1 MNRLLILTAV
11 VFWASLH
18 TAPGAVTVTGHVT
31 LPAPKP
37 GRAASARYQL
47 TTTQPSG
54 KESTGPVAVVY
65 LEGVFENV
73 EAPATSIE
81 MGQKNLQ
88 FSPRLLVVQK
98 GAEITF
104 PNMDD
109 EYHNV
114 LSYSKA
120 KALDLGRYLKTDKAP
135 LVSFDKTG
143 VVELSCEIHEHMQAT
158 ILVLDTPYFT
168 FTDAEGAFRMEGL
181 PAGSYTLK
189 AWLNRR
195 TVLEQPITLKDGETQ
210 DITLGDK
217 K

>member
-1 MNRLLILTAV
+1 MNRLLILTAAV
-11 VFWASLH
+11 VWASIQ
-18 TAPGAVTVTGHVT
+18 TVPGAATVTGHVT

-37 GRAASARYQL
+37 GRPASARYQL

-65 LEGVFENV
+65 LEGDFQNAETPVNS
-73 EAPATSIE
+73 TE

-88 FSPRLLVVQK
+88 FYPRLLVVRK
-98 GAEITF
+98 GAEIAF
-104 PNMDD
+104 PNIDD

-120 KALDLGRYLKTDKAP
+120 KVLDLGRYLKTDKAP

-168 FTDAEGAFRMEGL
+168 FTDAEGAFRLEGL

-189 AWLNRR
+189 AWLNRK
-195 TVLEQPITLKDGETQ
+195 TVLEQPITLKEGETQ
-210 DITLGDK
+210 DITFGDGK
-217 K
+217 